1 MLPTLFVTSQRG
13 RFPQKDGSKAQIVVG
28 KRGCS
33 TFPVLRVQKT
43 CLLFFIQSHNSKNGT
58 AVSIVKYRRSHV
70 KCVRVCAC
78 VRCLALLCQ
87 RQPLPPC
94 VCWGASR
101 LACRESPPFA
111 ERASQE
117 QTRITC
123 VNRNCDM
130 APDQMLPSTQMTL
143 PSRSIST
150 PGARSSQAHSGTF
163 RE

>member
-28 KRGCS
+28 KHGCS

-43 CLLFFIQSHNSKNGT
+43 CLLFFIQSHNYKNVT
-58 AVSIVKYRRSHV
+58 AVSFVKYRRSNV
-70 KCVRVCAC
+70 KCVRVC
-78 VRCLALLCQ
+78 VWCLALLCQ
-87 RQPLPPC
+87 QQPLPRC
-94 VCWGASR
+94 VCWGALR
-101 LACRESPPFA
+101 LTCRESPPFA

-143 PSRSIST
+143 LSRSIST